1 MLSFFLLPPKPD
13 SRLTLFAYPDRMKS
27 IVLIGFLLVVGAVA
41 LGQTSGVLNTSQGQ
55 PDLRPLLERVRAQ
68 YNLPSLGAVL
78 VRGNQVV
85 SSAVVGER
93 AAGSGVTVTL
103 ADQYQLGSLSKS
115 FTATVMARL
124 VEQGRLRW
132 DTTLAEVFT
141 DAPMLDAY
149 KAVTLEMLLSHT
161 AGLPANVENKAV
173 YDWALEPATARA
185 QYLRLALR
193 REPEFVP
200 GRTVAY
206 SNAGYVIASLVAER
220 ITNQPWDALVQQ
232 FILGPL
238 SMNCGFGVIFAP
250 MTNPHPHRLL
260 FGRALPLV
268 PEAGNGNSPVLN
280 GADNLRCSIVDLG
293 VYLGAHLSGELGQ
306 DGIIKSNTMKFL
318 HRARQNAGQDIR
330 VALGWF
336 VFPDASIWHNGSNTL
351 NHAEMML
358 VPGRNLAVGVVIN
371 AAGDATVAEASS
383 QVMDALLDLVR

>member
-1 MLSFFLLPPKPD
+1 V
-13 SRLTLFAYPDRMKS
+13 KS
-27 IVLIGFLLVVGAVA
+27 VVLIGLLLVVGAGA
-41 LGQTSGVLNTSQGQ
+41 LGQSSGASDTSLGQ
-55 PDLRPLLERVRAQ
+55 PDLRPLLERVRAR
-68 YNLPSLGAVL
+68 YALPSLGAVL
-78 VRGNQVV
+78 VRGNQVI

-103 ADQYQLGSLSKS
+103 ADQYQLSSLSKS

-132 DTTLAEVFT
+132 DTTLAEVFL
-141 DAPMLDAY
+141 DVPMLDAY

-161 AGLPANVENKAV
+161 AGLPANVENETV
-173 YDWALEPATARA
+173 YDWAFEPATARA
-185 QYLRLALR
+185 QYLRLALQL
-193 REPEFVP
+193 EPEFPP

-206 SNAGYVIASLVAER
+206 SNIGYVIASLVAER
-220 ITNQPWDALVQQ
+220 FTNQPWDALVRQ

-238 SMNCGFGVIFAP
+238 GMSCGFGVIFAP

-260 FGRALPLV
+260 FGRALPLL

-293 VYLGAHLSGELGQ
+293 VYLGAHLGGELGQ
-306 DGIIKSNTMKFL
+306 DGIVKSASMKFL

-330 VALGWF
+330 AALGWF

-358 VPGRNLAVGVVIN
+358 VPNRNLAVGVVIN
-371 AAGDATVAEASS
+371 AAGDATVTEASS
-383 QVMDALLDLVR
+383 QVMEALLDLVR

>member
-1 MLSFFLLPPKPD
+1 M
-13 SRLTLFAYPDRMKS
+13 
-27 IVLIGFLLVVGAVA
+27 LLVVGAGA
-41 LGQTSGVLNTSQGQ
+41 LGQTSGASETNQGQ

-85 SSAVVGER
+85 SSAVMGER
-93 AAGSGVTVTL
+93 AVGSGVAVTL

-115 FTATVMARL
+115 FTATLLARL

-132 DTTLAEVFT
+132 DTTLGQVFT

-161 AGLPANVENKAV
+161 AGFPANVKDETV
-173 YDWALEPATARA
+173 YDWTLEPAQARA
-185 QYLRLALR
+185 QYLRLALQL
-193 REPEFVP
+193 EPEFWP

-206 SNAGYVIASLVAER
+206 SNVGYVIASLVAER
-220 ITNQPWDALVQQ
+220 VANQPWDALVRQ

-238 SMNCGFGVIFAP
+238 GMNCGFGVIFAP

-260 FGRALPLV
+260 FGRALPLL

-280 GADNLRCSIVDLG
+280 GADNLRCSVGDLG
-293 VYLGAHLSGELGQ
+293 AYLGAHLSGELGQ
-306 DGIIKSNTMKFL
+306 DGIISSNSMKFL

-330 VALGWF
+330 TALGWF
-336 VFPDASIWHNGSNTL
+336 VFPDAAIWHNGSNTL

-358 VPGRNLAVGVVIN
+358 VPRRNLAVGVVIN
-371 AAGDATVAEASS
+371 AAGNATVTEASS
-383 QVMDALLDLVR
+383 QVMDALVELVR